1 MALPIA
7 RHRDRREL
15 DEPQTPSGVDVLS
28 ELERLSDDLQRLLE
42 GAWPGC
48 LRTMF
53 AGSGFSPLADLEET
67 DDAYVVEVELPGV
80 KKGDI
85 SISVE
90 GRRLMVDAERKE
102 RPRNGVLRRRARPTG
117 HVHYEVVVPGDID
130 EDGISATLDD
140 GVLTIRLGKPVSQ
153 RPRRIPVT

>member
-15 DEPQTPSGVDVLS
+15 DEHQAPTGVDVLG
-28 ELERLSDDLQRLLE
+28 ELERVSDDLQRLLE
-42 GAWPGC
+42 GIWPGS
-48 LRTMF
+48 LSAF
-53 AGSGFSPLADLEET
+53 AGSAFSPLADVEET

-102 RPRNGVLRRRARPTG
+102 RQRSGVLRRRARPTG

-130 EDGISATLDD
+130 EDALSANLDD
-140 GVLTIRLGKPVSQ
+140 GVLTVRLGKPVSQ